1 MPHLLKQLAYAVS
14 RKQTSLRHMPSGL
27 VEAIPTC
34 ADGIEACI
42 TRTAE
47 IIRTVRTGLDAG
59 TADEVIEG
67 NAPFLLKAGAASAGA
82 RTRAIL
88 MVHGL
93 TDSPFVTRDLAGYF
107 SNRGFTVLSILLP
120 GHGTC
125 PGDLLHVSWRDWLRA
140 QADALDV
147 LAEQY
152 DELYLCGFSLGAALN
167 LYQAVTDR
175 RIQGL
180 FLFSPALRLTP
191 VANLTCA
198 LNKLSRWAPYLKWI
212 DIQPDEDPYK
222 YESIAANAVCQ
233 TRHLVKRVEEL
244 LHLSRL
250 AMPVFVAASEDDVT
264 VQSAA
269 VIGFFEGLLAEHKR
283 LLYYS
288 RRTPGLPAKA
298 RVIDSKLSGQKIIS
312 SSHMAMMV
320 APDNPHYG
328 QQGDYAFCNHY
339 YRSNPD
345 KYRRCKAF
353 KEDCLGEIFSNN
365 DSTQVLRRLTYN
377 PCYSELVRDLDE
389 FIEKL
394 SN

>member
-1 MPHLLKQLAYAVS
+1 MPHLLKQLAHALS
-14 RKQTSLRHMPSGL
+14 RKQTNPRHMPSGL
-27 VEAIPTC
+27 VEAMPTC
-34 ADGIEACI
+34 ADGIETCI
-42 TRTAE
+42 NRTAE
-47 IIRTVRTGLDAG
+47 IIRTVRTGLDAKTDDG
-59 TADEVIEG
+59 VIEG
-67 NAPFLLKAGAASAGA
+67 NTPFLITADAGSAGA
-82 RTRAIL
+82 RTRAVL

-107 SNRGFTVLSILLP
+107 SAQGFTVLSILLP

-125 PGDLLHVSWRDWLRA
+125 PGDLLHVSWRDWVRA

-147 LAEQY
+147 LAERY

-175 RIQGL
+175 RIKGL

-198 LNKLSRWAPYLKWI
+198 LNKLSRWAPHLKWI

-233 TRHLVKRVEEL
+233 TRHLVKRLEDL
-244 LHLSRL
+244 LQLSRL
-250 AMPVFVAASEDDVT
+250 NMPVFVAASDDDVT

-269 VIGFFEGLLAEHKR
+269 VITFFEQLPAEHKR
-283 LLYYS
+283 LLFYS
-288 RRTPGLPAKA
+288 RHRPGLPAKS
-298 RVIDSKLSGQKIIS
+298 RVIYSESSGQKIIS

-320 APDNPHYG
+320 APENPHYG

-339 YRSNPD
+339 YRTNPD
-345 KYRRCKAF
+345 MYKRCKAF
-353 KEDCLGEIFSNN
+353 KEDCLGEIYSNS
-365 DSTQVLRRLTYN
+365 DSTAVLRRLTYN
-377 PCYSELVRDLDE
+377 PWYSELLQELDK

-394 SN
+394 NN